1 MHNKELLVMINLIQ
15 GEYKTNSIR
24 DIKSLIMKEFNE
36 DIPLDRIDYLLYGE
50 ENYEVESK
58 MIEYYGIC
66 D

>member
-58 MIEYYGIC
+58 MIEYYG
-66 D
+66 